1 MTDDETT
8 DETRDGAAE
17 TSGAAAS
24 EDARGVERRELCVLR
39 AGRRTFAVHA
49 EEVEAIG
56 EDLRPAPL
64 PFAPHTV
71 LGVVALRGRAR
82 TLIDPSA
89 LADDAPAPR
98 DAADDAEGFAVVA
111 LRGDEQLALAAST
124 VEPSVE
130 VAARDIA
137 PADASEPFALGVVR
151 FGEVAASLLD
161 PSKLFE
167 AAMRG
172 TERRRKR

>member
-1 MTDDETT
+1 MTDDETK
-8 DETRDGAAE
+8 DETTETMGATAE
-17 TSGAAAS
+17 
-24 EDARGVERRELCVLR
+24 ERRELCVLR
-39 AGRRTFAVHA
+39 AGGRTFAVYA
-49 EEVEAIG
+49 EEVEAVA

-64 PFAPHTV
+64 PFAPPPV

-89 LADDAPAPR
+89 LAGDSPAPR
-98 DAADDAEGFAVVA
+98 RADDDEQDFAVVA
-111 LRGDEQLALAAST
+111 LRGDEQLALAAVT

-130 VAARDIA
+130 VAARDIDSGGA
-137 PADASEPFALGVVR
+137 AEPYALGVAH
-151 FGEVAASLLD
+151 FGEVSATLLD
-161 PSKLFE
+161 TSKLFE